1 MLSSSESNRSPTQPT
16 AASSRTTSKAPRAV
30 PQIGALQISERA
42 THVAGHTATAALP
55 AAPKVAG
62 HEEAGWM
69 YLLRPTNSRS
79 QMV

>member
-55 AAPKVAG
+55 KVAG

-69 YLLRPTNSRS
+69 YLLRPTDSRS